1 MIAWIAA
8 VAFAVAPAPPV
19 SPTPAPTPTILPGPT
34 FCVEWIRQSNE
45 GYDRLTLFR
54 DRTLVWKTSRH
65 GHEEVKREP
74 LDPAEVE
81 YYCHFFERSDIWDLP
96 SDLRT
101 RLTSEFATESAVT
114 LARSD
119 GLRKTIRFDELSSH
133 TAESALLMAAL
144 EGLKAIFLSPLSP
157 ASRYSPD
164 LLQPGTLLKRFDGAM
179 FRVQRL
185 AKETGFVEIIGVNEP
200 YSQWVKIEELRYQF
214 SPPERAP

>member
-1 MIAWIAA
+1 MIAGLA
-8 VAFAVAPAPPV
+8 VMLLALRAVPPP
-19 SPTPAPTPTILPGPT
+19 SPTPEATPTILPGPT
-34 FCVEWIRQSNE
+34 FCMEWIRQSNE

-74 LDPAEVE
+74 LPAAEVE
-81 YYCHFFERSDIWDLP
+81 YYCHFFERTEIWALP
-96 SDLRT
+96 ADLRT

-133 TAESALLMAAL
+133 TAESASLVAAL
-144 EGLKAIFLSPLSP
+144 EGLRGIFLSPLSP
-157 ASRYSPD
+157 ASRYSAE
-164 LLQPGTLLKRFDGAM
+164 LLPPGTLLKRFDGAM

-185 AKETGFVEIIGVNEP
+185 VKETGFVEIIGVNEP

-214 SPPERAP
+214 APPDRAP

>member
-1 MIAWIAA
+1 MTGILAA
-8 VAFAVAPAPPV
+8 AILAAALP
-19 SPTPAPTPTILPGPT
+19 SPTPAPPTPTILPGPT
-34 FCVEWIRQSNE
+34 FCMEWIRQSNE

-65 GHEEVKREP
+65 GHEDVKREP
-74 LDPAEVE
+74 LPPEEVE
-81 YYCHFFERSDIWDLP
+81 YYCRFFERPEIWALP
-96 SDLRT
+96 DDLRT

-114 LARSD
+114 LARTD

-133 TAESALLMAAL
+133 TAESASLLAAL
-144 EGLKAIFLSPLSP
+144 EGLKGIFLSPLSP

-164 LLQPGTLLKRFDGAM
+164 LLQPGALLKRFDGAL

-185 AKETGFVEIIGVNEP
+185 VKETGYVEIIGVNEP

-214 SPPERAP
+214 SPPQRAP